1 MPTPNPRLLSLAIL
15 ILAGVEVGL
24 PWAAGGRS
32 PAGQAGLILLMALA
46 AAAASLARGTSAL
59 LRPSPLLGVAAI
71 LAAASA
77 FHTIHP
83 DRTVQ
88 YLLLLLSYALAGI
101 VAYRGAREGWWAER
115 LLLHGIAV
123 AGVPVTGFGL
133 LPLFLAPEVG
143 VYARVPTGPFGYPN
157 AMAGYLL
164 LTAGAALAL
173 AGEPEGRVT
182 RSLAVAG
189 GALMMAALVLT
200 RSQGA
205 LLAALAGFA
214 VWAAFERYVWWERRR
229 LWLAVAGLAAGLIL
243 VSVLNRLGV
252 LPARLW
258 MLPQPSTG
266 ATDTSFLW
274 RLHIL
279 RWTWAMVRNHPWW
292 GVGPGA
298 FPVAL
303 THYQRLPYVSGVNP
317 HNLYLEVAAEYGLPA
332 AAMAGA
338 ALGGFLWRVGATIRR
353 APGKDPGRRRLT
365 ILLATLVAFA
375 AHSAVDLDWSFP
387 AIAVT
392 AATLLGLAGAR
403 VQGMRM
409 RRPPVSWAWRV
420 GLLLLLAAAALLAL
434 SRYFSTVLET
444 EGRSALAAGQTVI
457 AQSRLAWA
465 LRLNPL
471 SFPARQ
477 WLARALLLSGDPR
490 SAEETARG
498 AARIAP
504 LDPNS
509 QYLAGEIAAAAGR
522 WEVAVARFQRAVDRA
537 PFAQLR
543 FHVSLVEAAARTG
556 KVAEAR
562 WSYEQAMTIFPPEA
576 VLAREARCLA
586 PGDRYLLARMSR
598 IATRLYAE
606 AGETNRE
613 RAAADQARR
622 LAEPDPRGICANQ
635 GRPDQTSPEV
645 TVERFWQAL
654 GQSGWGSAG
663 RFLAPEL
670 RRDQSGEAGG
680 AMWFRRAP
688 PRARVSRIDAL
699 TGWEREVTLRFAL
712 EVETPSG
719 LLDRCGRANLRL
731 IGDAWFLENIPVIE
745 SNPCQP

>member
-46 AAAASLARGTSAL
+46 AAAGSLARGNSAL
-59 LRPSPLLGVAAI
+59 LRPSPLLALAAI
-71 LAAASA
+71 LAAASGL
-77 FHTIHP
+77 HTIYP

-88 YLLLLLSYALAGI
+88 SLLLLLSYALAGI
-101 VAYRGAREGWWAER
+101 VAYRGAREGWWAEG
-115 LLLHGIAV
+115 LLLHGLAV
-123 AGVPVTGFGL
+123 AGVLVAGFGL
-133 LPLFLAPEVG
+133 LRLFLTSGVG

-164 LTAGAALAL
+164 LTTGAALAL
-173 AGEPEGRVT
+173 AGGPERRIS

-189 GALMMAALVLT
+189 GTLMMVALGLT

-205 LLAALAGFA
+205 LLAAAAGLL
-214 VWAAFERYVWWERRR
+214 VWAALERYVWWERRR
-229 LWLAVAGLAAGLIL
+229 LWPVVAGLAAGLIL

-252 LPARLW
+252 LSAQPWR
-258 MLPQPSTG
+258 LPQPSTG

-317 HNLYLEVAAEYGLPA
+317 HNLYLEIAAEYGLPA
-332 AAMAGA
+332 ALLAVA
-338 ALGGFLWRVGATIRR
+338 ALGGFLWRVGAVIRR
-353 APGKDPGRRRLT
+353 APAKDPSRRRLA

-392 AATLLGLAGAR
+392 AATLFGLAGAHL
-403 VQGMRM
+403 QGMRM
-409 RRPPVSWAWRV
+409 RHAPTSLAWRV
-420 GLLLLLAAAALLAL
+420 GFLLLLAAAGLLSL
-434 SRYFSTVLET
+434 SRYFSTTLM
-444 EGRSALAAGQTVI
+444 AAGRAGLEAGQAEAARDDLV
-457 AQSRLAWA
+457 WA

-477 WLARALLLSGDPR
+477 WLARAFLRSGDPR
-490 SAEETARG
+490 SAEETAEG

-509 QYLAGEIAAAAGR
+509 QYLAGEMAGAAGR
-522 WEVAVARFQRAVDRA
+522 WEGAVARFQRAVDRA

-543 FHVSLVEAAARTG
+543 FHAALVEAAARAG
-556 KVAEAR
+556 KPAEAR
-562 WSYEQAMTIFPPEA
+562 WWYEQAVTIFTPEA
-576 VLAREARCLA
+576 VLTREARCLA

-598 IATRLYAE
+598 IAARLYAE
-606 AGETNRE
+606 AGKIDRE

-654 GQSGWGSAG
+654 GRSGWESAG

-670 RRDQSGEAGG
+670 RREPSGEAGG
-680 AMWFRRAP
+680 KMGLRHAP
-688 PRARVSRIDAL
+688 ARARLSRIDAL
-699 TGWEREVTLRFAL
+699 TGWEREATLRFAV

-719 LLDRCGRANLRL
+719 LLDRCGRATLRL
-731 IGDAWFLENIPVIE
+731 IGDAWFLENLPVIE
-745 SNPCQP
+745 SGPCEP